1 MRNLFA
7 KINESGLALMAI
19 MLLCSI
25 LGVGGAELMTADAA
39 PVTVNPTSG
48 GAVNIERTTTVT
60 ETRVDSEQLL
70 LDTIDEK
77 VVKVRPHDAVLDTIA
92 RQIKD
97 VKHSNN
103 QKVRHYAIDVLNVT
117 AKTNAAYTSKNAQ
130 GALSTDNND
139 IFANDQT
146 ILCKGVAGYLEDQVT
161 EDPNNNLMLY
171 VIGKDNDGKPL
182 VVPINGKK
190 NASNVLDTIPD
201 IADETVL
208 LRMGRAGS
216 ELQIQSDAYSGV
228 PTDFEQYLQ
237 KFMIQIEES
246 TLMAMADKEVD
257 WSFNDQE
264 EEAIFEM
271 RQTQNNTLW
280 FGVKGLKKLRNSR
293 AGKREE
299 IFFTQGIWTMAGKEF
314 NFDGYLVTAKN
325 LVSLMKH
332 AFTNNASGKTKLFIC
347 GSDMLEALEQVE
359 YNRTIQVGAKQV
371 AHGLEFNSITSKFGT
386 LLIVHD
392 QSLDRALMSACGF
405 ILDADYLRKWTMGWT
420 TNKFDFKAS
429 GDKDAEGRSL
439 VEICGLVLK
448 NPKAHSRVYLYK
460 AGVYPRAVQE

>member
-1 MRNLFA
+1 MKNLL
-7 KINESGLALMAI
+7 KRISESGLAMVVI
-19 MLLCSI
+19 MLLCSVF
-25 LGVGGAELMTADAA
+25 GVGGAELMTAD
-39 PVTVNPTSG
+39 VVNPSGG
-48 GAVNIERTTTVT
+48 GAVDINATTTAT
-60 ETRVDSEQLL
+60 ETAINSEELL

-77 VVKVRPHDAVLDTIA
+77 VTKVRPHDAVLDTIA

-103 QKVRHYAIDVLNVT
+103 QTVRHYAIDVLNVT
-117 AKTNAAYTSKNAQ
+117 AKKTGDYAGGDAQIALITNA
-130 GALSTDNND
+130 ND

-146 ILCKGVAGYLEDQVT
+146 ILVKGIPGYLEDQT
-161 EDPNNNLMLY
+161 TADPENDLMLY
-171 VIGKDNDGKPL
+171 VMGKDSSNNPL

-190 NASNVLDTIPD
+190 NEQNVLNTIPA
-201 IADETVL
+201 IPANTVL

-257 WSFNDQE
+257 WNFNDQE
-264 EEAIFEM
+264 EEAMFEM
-271 RQTQNNTLW
+271 RQTQNNTFW
-280 FGVKGLKKLRNSR
+280 FGIKGKRKLKNSR
-293 AGKREE
+293 AGKAEDVY
-299 IFFTQGIWTMAGKEF
+299 FTQGIWTQAGKEF
-314 NFDGYLVTAKN
+314 DFEGETITSSNLVT
-325 LVSLMKH
+325 LMKH
-332 AFTNNASGKTKLFIC
+332 AFTNNASGKTKIFIC

-359 YNRTIQVGAKQV
+359 YDKTVQIGAKKL
-371 AHGLEFNSITSKFGT
+371 AHGLEFNSIVSKFGT

-392 QSLDRALMSACGF
+392 QSLDRALMSDCGY
-405 ILDADYLRKWTMGWT
+405 ILDADFLRKWTMGWT
-420 TNKFDFKAS
+420 THKFDFKKS

-448 NPKAHSRVYLYK
+448 NPNAHSRVYLDK
-460 AGVYPRAVQE
+460 PA